1 MWRACLTGFIILLMV
16 NSSSGLSAAIS
27 PDIKYN
33 GHEYKLFNDSMTWQ
47 QAKSY
52 CESLGGHLMTITSQ
66 QEQEIAETLLRTRG
80 VKNNY
85 WLGGYRNGNAYIW
98 ITGEEFNYSHWA
110 LGEPNNA
117 FGREYIVSMYKNRN
131 PVTNCNNS
139 GDWNDISDDGS
150 CNNEPF
156 FGSHNFGFICEWDTN
171 VIIERDSYRAVN
183 DKIITDGIYSLRPQ
197 CAPGKE
203 LSVENNSTNWGANV
217 IIDNINSNFKK
228 WKIQRIANTDY
239 YSIIA
244 VHSNLAL
251 DVANARAENGVNIST
266 WPYLGGSQNQFKIL
280 NKGNGYYVIQANIGG
295 NFVVDVLNAENRAGA
310 NVWSYGFNGTPAQLW
325 KLVLIE
331 KLPVFQSYSKRA
343 TQKVNA
349 YVMSDLQARVGDEY
363 VSAGDNVTVLRE
375 EDDAIFVSY
384 PVRGGTKER
393 WVNKNDIFN
402 EVEIK
407 SNVSDGLLYPM
418 KGNIIVTDSSATLKN
433 SGGIKCDYKAIQG
446 EDTEIRAPAD
456 GFVEFRQTYSTKYNA
471 MISYANHIIFTTT
484 IGNDNYEI
492 KCCHLSRFVGESN
505 DPCIIQ
511 KSLTRSPGRG
521 CGESDL
527 DPDGELYGSHKA
539 TITLGYKSIPVTKNQ
554 LLGYAGKTGNANG
567 IHVHMEVR
575 KNGKL
580 VNPKS
585 VFHTW

>member
-52 CESLGGHLMTITSQ
+52 CESLGGHLMTITSR

-131 PVTNCNNS
+131 PVTNSNNS

-171 VIIERDSYRAVN
+171 VAIERDSYRDIN
-183 DKIITDGIYSLRPQ
+183 DKSIIDGIYSIQPQ
-197 CAPGKE
+197 CAPDKE
-203 LSVENNSTNWGANV
+203 LSVENHSTNWGANV
-217 IIDNINSNFKK
+217 IIDNISSNFNK

-280 NKGNGYYVIQANIGG
+280 YAGNGYYTIQANIGG
-295 NFVVDVLNAENRAGA
+295 NFVVDVFYAENRAGT

-325 KLVLIE
+325 KFVPI
-331 KLPVFQSYSKRA
+331 KSLPVFQSYSKRA
-343 TQKVNA
+343 TQKVTA
-349 YVMSDLQARVGDEY
+349 YVMPDLQARAGDEY
-363 VSAGDNVTVLRE
+363 VSRGDNVTVLRE
-375 EDDAIFVSY
+375 EGDAIFIRY

-393 WVNKNDIFN
+393 WVNKNDIFGDVDILDN
-402 EVEIK
+402 IEFDWPVPGYYKINTK
-407 SNVSDGLLYPM
+407 YTYSDGTPHWSRYKFDGRMCGIDISVPYGTWILAPQ
-418 KGNIIVTDSSATLKN
+418 
-433 SGGIKCDYKAIQG
+433 SGVVQSKENLGSKSFGKYF
-446 EDTEIRAPAD
+446 EILHDD
-456 GFVEFRQTYSTKYNA
+456 G
-471 MISYANHIIFTTT
+471 
-484 IGNDNYEI
+484 
-492 KCCHLSRFVGESN
+492 
-505 DPCIIQ
+505 
-511 KSLTRSPGRG
+511 
-521 CGESDL
+521 
-527 DPDGELYGSHKA
+527 
-539 TITLGYKSIPVTKNQ
+539 TITLYGHLSNYDDVYN
-554 LLGYAGKTGNANG
+554 GKRVNKGEKIAQTGNSGRSTGPHLHFELSNHDTYQYYKNKG
-567 IHVHMEVR
+567 II
-575 KNGKL
+575 K
-580 VNPKS
+580 
-585 VFHTW
+585 